1 MQYITSNQNNL
12 VKLVASYKDGKEGF
26 ALVEGTK
33 IIKEVAK
40 YGTYCN
46 MLFVEEQVYNEL
58 KDYIDPKCE
67 VYIVTPN
74 ILEKLSYTKTNQG
87 VVGVVKCD
95 KKSLKAPEGNFLV
108 LDNLQ
113 DPGNFGTIC
122 RSSLGADF
130 RDIYVINCPN
140 YLSSK
145 MVRSSMGTVF
155 GLNIYE
161 TSYDE
166 LNKLIVDNKL
176 TLLVADLDGE
186 NIFDYNPP
194 EKFGIAIGNEGN
206 GISKE
211 LLSIPNKKITI
222 PMKNNLE
229 SLNAGVSSAI
239 CMYCLSN
246 KRR

>member
-1 MQYITSNQNNL
+1 MQYITSNQNSL
-12 VKLVASYKDGKEGF
+12 VKLVSTYKDGKEGF
-26 ALVEGTK
+26 ALIEGTK

-40 YGTYCN
+40 YGTYCK
-46 MLFVEEQVYNEL
+46 MVFVLEEVYSNI

-67 VYIVTPN
+67 VYIASSNV
-74 ILEKLSYTKTNQG
+74 LEKLSYTKTNQG
-87 VVGVVKCD
+87 VIGVVECK
-95 KKSLKAPEGNFLV
+95 KKSIAPPIGNFLV

-122 RSSLGADF
+122 RSSFGADF
-130 RDIYVINCPN
+130 RDLYVINCPN
-140 YLSSK
+140 YLSAK
-145 MVRSSMGTVF
+145 MVRSSMGTIF

-161 TSYDE
+161 TTYE
-166 LNKLIVDNKL
+166 KLKAMLIANRL
-176 TLLVADLDGE
+176 TLLIADLNGE
-186 NIFDYNPP
+186 NIFDYMPP

-206 GISKE
+206 GISRE
-211 LLSIPNKKITI
+211 LLDIPHKKITI
-222 PMKNNLE
+222 PMKNDLE